1 MFEPGESEM
10 STLLI
15 VDDSQV
21 ARSIIANLLKE
32 VATRVLHASD
42 GREALDLLS
51 GEVPDLVLTDLIMPG
66 RIGGLEVVAE
76 IRRRLPHVPVMVVTG
91 HGSEEVAAEA
101 LAAGAA
107 GYIPKRMLER
117 NLCPAVKRVLDV
129 SSSRR
134 SQQRLF
140 SRLRRSAYLFVLDND
155 ASYIP
160 TLINHLRESIVQLG
174 LCDDTDV
181 TRVCVALDEALTNAV
196 FHGNL
201 EISSELREQGNAFYD
216 LAAQRR
222 NQAPF
227 MDRRIYVKAKLGPD
241 EAIFTIRDEGPGF
254 DLSGLPDPTDT
265 SNLERLSG
273 RGIMLMMMF
282 MDDVAYNETGNEV
295 TMTKRSS
302 QAPDPSTSTED

>member
-1 MFEPGESEM
+1 M
-10 STLLI
+10 STILI

-21 ARSIIANLLKE
+21 ARSIIANLLKD
-32 VATRVLHASD
+32 VATRVLQASNGQD
-42 GREALDLLS
+42 ALGLIAQEA
-51 GEVPDLVLTDLIMPG
+51 PDLVVTDLIMPE

-76 IRRRLPHVPVMVVTG
+76 TRKRFPHVPVMVVTA
-91 HGSEEVAAEA
+91 HGSEEAAAEA
-101 LAAGAA
+101 MSAGAA
-107 GYIPKRMLER
+107 GYIPKRLLER

-129 SSSRR
+129 STSRR

-140 SRLRRSAYLFVLDND
+140 SRLRRSAYLFVLEND
-155 ASYIP
+155 ASYVP

-216 LAAQRR
+216 LAGQRR

-227 MDRRIYVKAKLGPD
+227 KDRRIYVKAKLAPD

-254 DLSGLPDPTDT
+254 DLSVLPDPTDT

-282 MDDVAYNETGNEV
+282 MDEVTYNETGNEV
-295 TMTKRSS
+295 TMIKRA
-302 QAPDPSTSTED
+302 APNAKLRD